1 MLEDCC
7 SEFIPNVGST
17 YILSA
22 FLKKSQSVNKDKQN
36 HSTNTRPH
44 CSSPSMDQMDSDE
57 HAQQSSRKKPP
68 QNSSRSPFFLDS
80 ANSFIL
86 PLASTQSHRNPRRP
100 PLARVVVVVDSVVVV
115 VDSVVVAAST
125 KFAPETPWT

>member
-7 SEFIPNVGST
+7 SEFVPNVGST

-36 HSTNTRPH
+36 HSTNTGPP

-57 HAQQSSRKKPP
+57 HAQQSTAKNNRKTPVAA
-68 QNSSRSPFFLDS
+68 PFFDS

-86 PLASTQSHRNPRRP
+86 RLASTQSTHRNPRRP
-100 PLARVVVVVDSVVVV
+100 PLASVVVVVDSVVVV

-125 KFAPETPWT
+125 KFAPAAPWT